1 MEGSSIRKAVIP
13 AAGLGTRFLP
23 GTKVLPKEILPVVDR
38 PVIEWAVDE
47 ARDSGITDVV
57 MVLSPGKDLLMRH
70 FEPAPELEGY
80 LEQRHKPE
88 QLEAVRS
95 IGRGVRVSSVLQP
108 EPLGLG
114 HAVLQARDAIGDEYF
129 AGLLPDDII
138 RGPKPVIAQM
148 IEVHQKYSCTVL
160 AVRRVPIETIGRY
173 GSIEYGERDGR
184 VYEVKHVVE
193 KPNPRD
199 APSDL
204 AVLGRYILSPKI
216 FAALDRTE
224 KGSGGEIQL
233 TDGIKN
239 LIGEEKVMALEFEG
253 DYFDVGTIAG
263 WLKTSIAL
271 GRARE
276 EFRDDIDSYLRE
288 LLQNA
293 PDRPPATG

>member
-1 MEGSSIRKAVIP
+1 MAGSSIRKAVIP

-47 ARDSGITDVV
+47 AANSGVGEVV
-57 MVLSPGKDLLMRH
+57 LVLSPGKELLMRH
-70 FEPAPELEGY
+70 FEPAPELERY
-80 LEQRHKPE
+80 LEERDKPE
-88 QLEAVRS
+88 QLEKLRA
-95 IGRGVRVSSVLQP
+95 IGGGVKVSQVTQE

-114 HAVLQARDAIGDEYF
+114 HAVLQAREAIGGEFF

-138 RGPKPVIAQM
+138 RWEKPVIAQM
-148 IEVHQKYSCTVL
+148 IEVHEKYQCSVL
-160 AVRRVPIETIGRY
+160 AVRRVPRESIGRY
-173 GSIEYGERDGR
+173 GSIEIGEQDGR
-184 VYEVKHVVE
+184 VYEVRHLVE
-193 KPNPRD
+193 KPEPAD

-204 AVLGRYILSPKI
+204 AVLGRYILSPSI
-216 FAALDRTE
+216 FDALERTE
-224 KGSGGEIQL
+224 KGAGGEIQL
-233 TDGIKN
+233 TDGIMN
-239 LIGEEKVMALEFEG
+239 LLRDEKVMALEFEG

-276 EFRDDIDSYLRE
+276 EFREDIDAYLRK
-288 LLQNA
+288 LLESP

>member
-47 ARDSGITDVV
+47 ARDSGITDVTII
-57 MVLSPGKDLLMRH
+57 LSEGKELLVRH
-70 FEPAPELEGY
+70 FEPAAELERY
-80 LEQRHKPE
+80 LEERNKPE
-88 QLEAVRS
+88 QLEKVRE
-95 IGRGVRVSSVLQP
+95 IGRGVRVSSVLQK

-114 HAVLQARDAIGDEYF
+114 HAVLQAREAIGDEYF

-138 RGPKPVIAQM
+138 RGARPVIAQM
-148 IEVHQKYSCTVL
+148 IDVHRQYNCTVL
-160 AVRRVPIETIGRY
+160 AVRRVPIESIGRF
-173 GSIEYGERDGR
+173 GSIEIGKQEGR
-184 VYEVKHVVE
+184 VYEVKHLVE
-193 KPNPRD
+193 KPDPGD

-204 AVLGRYILSPKI
+204 AVMGRYILSPRI
-216 FAALDRTE
+216 FDALARTQE
-224 KGSGGEIQL
+224 GAGGEIQL
-233 TDGIKN
+233 TDGVMN
-239 LIGEEKVMALEFEG
+239 LLGEEKVMALEFEG

-276 EFRDDIDSYLRE
+276 EFRDEIDGYLRE
-288 LLQNA
+288 LLQSA